1 MANINIVCIGRLKEK
16 YFKEAQAEYIKR
28 LSAFCRVSVI
38 EKKESPLPK
47 DASAALIGKAIEE
60 ESASIQASAK
70 GTLIALSPGGDK
82 MDSENFAAV
91 IKNSIVSGDIT
102 FAIGGSYGLGPSF
115 KKKADRVISF
125 SDMTFPHQLFRI
137 ILLEQV
143 YRAFM
148 ITEGRTYHK

>member
-1 MANINIVCIGRLKEK
+1 MANINIVCIGKLKEK
-16 YFKEAQAEYIKR
+16 YFAEAQAEYIKR

-38 EKKESPLPK
+38 EKKEVSLPK
-47 DASAALIGKAIEE
+47 DASIALTDKAIEE
-60 ESASIQASAK
+60 ESASVLESAK
-70 GTLIALSPGGDK
+70 GTLIALSPDGVK
-82 MDSENFAAV
+82 MDSQKFAAL
-91 IKNSIVSGDIT
+91 IKSSIESGDIT
-102 FAIGGSYGLGPSF
+102 FAVGGSNGLGSSL
-115 KKKADRVISF
+115 KRKAKVISF